1 MELSEIPQTIMYPK
15 WSALS
20 SLTPNDSKMNT
31 ITVKSMSPHL
41 VTFLE
46 KF

>member
-1 MELSEIPQTIMYPK
+1 MYPK

-20 SLTPNDSKMNT
+20 SSTPNDSKMNT
-31 ITVKSMSPHL
+31 ITVKGMSPYL
-41 VTFLE
+41 ITFLE